1 MTINSDGDYM
11 KRALE
16 LAARG
21 LYTCD
26 PNPRVGC
33 VLVNDDKIV
42 GEGWHEKVGGP
53 HAERVALEMAG
64 NQAHGATAYVNLE
77 PCSHTGR
84 TGPCS
89 DALIEA
95 GVARVVFAI
104 EDPNQ
109 VSGSGRSALEDAG
122 IVVETGLMEDAATE
136 LNPGYLTRITKG
148 RPFIRS
154 KLAVSLDGH
163 TALASG
169 ESQWITGDPARAD
182 VHNWRGR
189 SSAIVTG
196 VGTVLEDDPSLDARL
211 EDSTFSMMQPKRI
224 ILDSNLRTPPTA
236 RTLKAP
242 GDVIIFTA
250 RDDTTIRQVL
260 EERGARIEKVDGD
273 PHCDLVQV
281 FSRLAELEINEVW
294 VEAGPALNGALIAA
308 SLIDELVIYMAPHVL
323 GDTARGMFSIAPL
336 ENLGGRHMLYY
347 RDVRRVGEDLRIIAR
362 PDTVISP

>member
-1 MTINSDGDYM
+1 MTTSSDGDYM
-11 KRALE
+11 KRVLE

-42 GEGWHEKVGGP
+42 GEGWHEKAGGP

-64 NQAHGATAYVNLE
+64 NRARGATAYVNLE
-77 PCSHTGR
+77 PCNHTGR

-109 VSGSGRSALEDAG
+109 VAGSGRRALENAG
-122 IVVETGLMEDAATE
+122 IVVETGLMQDAATE

-169 ESQWITGDPARAD
+169 ESQWITGDVARAD

-189 SSAIVTG
+189 SSAIVAG
-196 VGTVLEDDPSLDARL
+196 IGTVLEDDPSLDARP
-211 EDSTFSMMQPKRI
+211 EDSAFSMIQPKRI

-236 RTLKAP
+236 RTLEMP
-242 GDVIIFTA
+242 GDVIIFTVH
-250 RDDTTIRQVL
+250 DDTKISQVL
-260 EERGARIEKVDGD
+260 EERGVRIEKVDGD
-273 PHCDLVQV
+273 PHCNLVQV

-294 VEAGPALNGALIAA
+294 VEAGPALNGALITAN
-308 SLIDELVIYMAPHVL
+308 LIDELVIYMAPHVL

-336 ENLGGRHMLYY
+336 ESLGGRHMLHY
-347 RDVRRVGEDLRIIAR
+347 RDVRRVGEDLRIIVR
-362 PDTVISP
+362 PYTVTNP